1 MDDDT
6 SAQLGE
12 EWLTPPELAERS
24 QHKECA
30 ACLRLSVEPFVTS
43 PIPGINP
50 IPGID
55 PTIWLESPK
64 LEEPSTNRRS
74 SRLAGYSRHP
84 IRGKDPLPSKVMDL
98 IEVIPVP
105 STAPAAKPATIQ
117 SRDDIEP
124 RNEPR

>member
-1 MDDDT
+1 MK
-6 SAQLGE
+6 L
-12 EWLTPPELAERS
+12 
-24 QHKECA
+24 KIMN
-30 ACLRLSVEPFVTS
+30 CLHLVLCP
-43 PIPGINP
+43 
-50 IPGID
+50 
-55 PTIWLESPK
+55 
-64 LEEPSTNRRS
+64 
-74 SRLAGYSRHP
+74 RHP